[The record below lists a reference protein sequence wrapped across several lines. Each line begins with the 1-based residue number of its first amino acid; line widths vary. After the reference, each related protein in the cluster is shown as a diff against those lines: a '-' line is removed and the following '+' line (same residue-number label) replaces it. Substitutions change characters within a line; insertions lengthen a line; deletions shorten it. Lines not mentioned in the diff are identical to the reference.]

1 MPEADLSLL
10 FLRPLNQLKL
20 RYIIGGG
27 VAAILYGEPRFTN
40 DLDLVVFLRQ
50 EDIPRLAAAFSA
62 PDFYFPPTDVVMAE
76 IAREQRGQF
85 NVLHVP
91 TGFKADIYTT
101 GRDEFNAWAFRN
113 ARTLDFKGEPVR
125 VAPPECVIVRKLE
138 FFRAGGSD
146 KHLRD
151 IRTMLKVSGEQINQ
165 TDLNEWVQRQ
175 GVAAEWKIA
184 LAQSK

>member
-10 FLRPLNQLKL
+10 FLRPLNHLKV

-27 VAAILYGEPRFTN
+27 MAAILYGEPRFTN
-40 DLDLVVFLRQ
+40 DLDLVVFFRR
-50 EDIPRLAAAFSA
+50 EDIPRLAAVFPA
-62 PDFYFPPTDVVMAE
+62 PEFYFPPEAVILAE
-76 IAREQRGQF
+76 LAREQNGQF
-85 NVLHVP
+85 NVVHIP
-91 TGFKADIYTT
+91 TGFKADFYTT
-101 GRDEFNAWAFRN
+101 GRDDFNAWAFRN

-151 IRTMLKVSGEQINQ
+151 IRTMLKVSGELINQ
-165 TDLNEWVQRQ
+165 ADLEEWVERQ
-175 GVAAEWKIA
+175 GVTAEWKIA
-184 LAQSK
+184 LAKAK